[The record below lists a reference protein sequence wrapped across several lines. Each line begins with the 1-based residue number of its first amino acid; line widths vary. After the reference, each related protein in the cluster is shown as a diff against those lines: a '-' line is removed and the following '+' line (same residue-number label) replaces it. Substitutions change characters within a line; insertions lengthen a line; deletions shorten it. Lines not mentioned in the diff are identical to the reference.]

1 MKVPG
6 LDGVFYYRQ
15 PLGANCVVYAF
26 KRDDGMTDLI
36 DTGIYYIRPVLASV
50 VHLLV
55 IAKFLVDEDL
65 VLDVSVPAV
74 RDFVAHLDD
83 RIALL
88 KST

>member
-1 MKVPG
+1 M
-6 LDGVFYYRQ
+6 
-15 PLGANCVVYAF
+15 
-26 KRDDGMTDLI
+26 
-36 DTGIYYIRPVLASV
+36 LASV